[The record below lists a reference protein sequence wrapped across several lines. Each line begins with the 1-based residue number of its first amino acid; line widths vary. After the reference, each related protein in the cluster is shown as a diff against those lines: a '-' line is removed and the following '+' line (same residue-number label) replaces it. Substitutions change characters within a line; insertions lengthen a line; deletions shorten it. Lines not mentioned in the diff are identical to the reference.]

1 LKKIKDW
8 TNNSSVSEN
17 NYEVIDN
24 LLSGG
29 VLNLESKIN
38 SKKTITETITK
49 QPVIEKEVVKVPL
62 STMVNMANK
71 TITNYIDGLNESEKK
86 EFNELLSVDDSELE
100 PKYSTVKESVVDKLQ
115 IMYNQN
121 HDRPT
126 RKSITETIEKI
137 STEKYDKLNYYKLK
151 NLHDNL

>member
-1 LKKIKDW
+1 MYQD
-8 TNNSSVSEN
+8 NSSVSEN

-29 VLNLESKIN
+29 ILNLESKIN

-49 QPVIEKEVVKVPL
+49 QPVSEKEVVKVPL

-71 TITNYIDGLNESEKK
+71 TIANYIDGLNESEKK
-86 EFNELLSVDDSELE
+86 EFNQMLSVDDSELE
-100 PKYSTVKESVVDKLQ
+100 SKYSTIKESVVDKLQ

-126 RKSITETIEKI
+126 RNSINETIEKI
-137 STEKYDKLNYYKLK
+137 SSEKYDKLNYYKLK
-151 NLHDNL
+151 SLHDNL